1 MYAAILNEKLKASKP
16 KKKKDKIRDI
26 KMEQEEMI
34 RMRNGSISSL
44 GKVKEVWCITV
55 LAMIA

>member
-1 MYAAILNEKLKASKP
+1 MYAAILNEKLKASNP
-16 KKKKDKIRDI
+16 QKKKDKIRDS

-44 GKVKEVWCITV
+44 GKVKE
-55 LAMIA
+55 